1 MADKDG
7 FSFDKDA
14 APTPQPAPEP
24 AAEKKAQPAPSRALL
39 LGLLL
44 VVLGAAA
51 YFYAMEMMAPEDVAV
66 PAGVAKQ
73 LITPP
78 PPPPAADATASG
90 KQAPALADKPA
101 EASNSAAGTEPTPV
115 SATETTPAAQ
125 ELPKLAEK
133 GVLKE
138 VPIEPP
144 PVATEAVSPAA
155 PAVAEA
161 TAGSP
166 TATVDT
172 PSAPSAPEPGPK
184 PGSKV
189 SAVGSQ
195 PSRGAYTLLAG
206 AYISPEML
214 KSATSKVK
222 KLGYQ
227 PRTLRDAKQVEMTR
241 VRIGA
246 YAPGEAQ
253 AKLAEIKKLAPDA
266 FTLPEGEQV
275 VVYAASHFNPVAHS
289 AFADR
294 LRKAGVAFEEE
305 KVMRKMPMTELFFGD
320 FPDRDAA
327 EKAAVKAR
335 RAGLEIIVFKRP

>member
-1 MADKDG
+1 MADKDD

-14 APTPQPAPEP
+14 PQTPSPAAEP

-51 YFYAMEMMAPEDVAV
+51 YFYAMEMMAPEEVAV
-66 PAGVAKQ
+66 PAAVTKQ

-78 PPPPAADATASG
+78 PP
-90 KQAPALADKPA
+90 APAGDAAASAKQEPATADKPA
-101 EASNSAAGTEPTPV
+101 EPTPGATPTPAPA

-144 PVATEAVSPAA
+144 PVTTEAVGPAA
-155 PAVAEA
+155 QAVVEGS
-161 TAGSP
+161 AGSP
-166 TATVDT
+166 TTTVDT
-172 PSAPSAPEPGPK
+172 PSAPSGPEPGAK

-189 SAVGSQ
+189 SAAGSQ
-195 PSRGAYTLLAG
+195 PSSGAYTLLAG

-227 PRTLRDAKQVEMTR
+227 PRTLRDAKLVEMTR

-253 AKLAEIKKLAPDA
+253 SKLAEVKKIAPDA
-266 FTLPEGEQV
+266 FTLPEGDQV
-275 VVYAASHFNPVAHS
+275 VVYAASHFDPAAHS

-305 KVMRKMPMTELFFGD
+305 KAMRKLPLTELFFGE

-327 EKAAVKAR
+327 EKAAEKAR
-335 RAGLEIIVFKRP
+335 KAGLEIIVFKRP